1 MASLGFSSIVS
12 CHLQTMRV
20 LLLFQSGVIFITF
33 TSLTAVFRTS
43 NTMLNNSGKSG
54 HLLLFLILGEML
66 TVFSPLRIMF
76 AVGLSNMAFIT
87 FSYIFNAYSLESFYH
102 KWMLNF
108 VKSFLCIYRDD
119 CMVFIFQFVNM
130 VYHIDWFVCIL
141 MNPCILGGKPTWS
154 WCIILLTCCWI
165 LFPRILL
172 RIFASKFISDIGL

>member
-130 VYHIDWFVCIL
+130 VYHID
-141 MNPCILGGKPTWS
+141 
-154 WCIILLTCCWI
+154 
-165 LFPRILL
+165 
-172 RIFASKFISDIGL
+172 